1 MLGAPGHCHLTVE
14 KRLGNLEQ
22 GLDRDRGYG
31 CELPPE
37 EWVEL
42 LRDVVQIR
50 IRRTKKVT

>member
-1 MLGAPGHCHLTVE
+1 MTVE